1 MFPASLPI
9 NILSGLIFG
18 FLCIGIACKANLAD
32 AEEHNVPANHPRYI
46 HDKQE
51 MALWGISAAGV
62 VGGIGAKTYKAA
74 KDIGNVDG
82 WKKKK

>member
-1 MFPASLPI
+1 MRRIHVLKD
-9 NILSGLIFG
+9 N
-18 FLCIGIACKANLAD
+18 
-32 AEEHNVPANHPRYI
+32 

-51 MALWGISAAGV
+51 MALWGVSAAGV

-82 WKKKK
+82 

>member
-1 MFPASLPI
+1 MRRIHVLKD
-9 NILSGLIFG
+9 N
-18 FLCIGIACKANLAD
+18 
-32 AEEHNVPANHPRYI
+32 

-62 VGGIGAKTYKAA
+62 VGGIGAKTFKAT
-74 KDIGNVDG
+74 KDLGNVDG